1 VCRRLEGAP
10 EILAASASQ
19 LNDLWVS
26 DMKRDPFALLDAK
39 TREWAEPQVNAL
51 GRRFSISD
59 FEKDD
64 HRDMQRKA

>member
-1 VCRRLEGAP
+1 
-10 EILAASASQ
+10 
-19 LNDLWVS
+19 
-26 DMKRDPFALLDAK
+26 MKRDPFALLDAK